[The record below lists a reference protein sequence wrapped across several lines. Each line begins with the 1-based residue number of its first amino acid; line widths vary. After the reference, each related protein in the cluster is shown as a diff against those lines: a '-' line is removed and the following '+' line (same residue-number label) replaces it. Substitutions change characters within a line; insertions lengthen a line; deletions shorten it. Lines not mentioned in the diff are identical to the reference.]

1 MTPLEQIIRDE
12 IAVQG
17 PMTLGRYMDM
27 CLSHHM
33 YGYYWTRDP
42 FGAAGDFTTAPEVS
56 QLFGEM
62 VGVWLADAWVRLGS
76 PNPCIL
82 LEAGPGR
89 GTLMADVMRATKNA
103 HGFHDAVQV
112 HLLETSP
119 ALKQKQRDTLS
130 QYAVHWH
137 NSLDTMP
144 VEMPVLFVANEF
156 LDALPIEQL
165 QYEAGEWV
173 LRVVDIGP
181 DNALRIVTQRAEE
194 DVRALASALTDQAKE
209 GDILELSPAID
220 GFCHELAI
228 FIKKQKGTG
237 LFIDYGYVQSSFGD
251 SLQALHKHQPV
262 SIFHQ
267 PGMSD
272 LTAHVNFEHVTV
284 QLKSMGLHATKIVTQ
299 KAFLEA
305 LGIEMRIAA
314 LLARA
319 TSQQAIDLQSGYA
332 RLTHPDAM
340 GTLFKVIGFTSEP
353 DVTLSAF

>member
-17 PMTLGRYMDM
+17 PMTLGRYMDL
-27 CLSHHM
+27 CLSHHA

-42 FGAAGDFTTAPEVS
+42 FGVEGDFTTAPEVS

-62 VGVWLADAWVRLGS
+62 IGVWLADAWVRLGS

-89 GTLMADVMRATKNA
+89 GTLMADVMRATKNVR
-103 HGFHDAVQV
+103 GFHDAVQV

-119 ALKQKQRDTLS
+119 ALKKKQRDMLA
-130 QYAVHWH
+130 QYEVHWH

-144 VEMPVLFVANEF
+144 ADMPVLFVANEF

-173 LRVVDIGP
+173 LRAVDIGP
-181 DNALRIVTQRAEE
+181 DNALRIVTKRAGE
-194 DVRALASALTDQAKE
+194 DMRTLASALTDRAKI
-209 GDILELSPAID
+209 GDILEISPAID

-228 FIKKQKGTG
+228 LFKKQKGVG
-237 LFIDYGYVQSSFGD
+237 FFIDYGYAQHSFGD

-267 PGMSD
+267 PGESD

-284 QLKSMGLHATKIVTQ
+284 QLKSMGLHATKTITQ

-305 LGIEMRIAA
+305 LGIEMRMAA

-319 TSQQAIDLQSGYA
+319 TPQQAIDLQSGCA

-340 GTLFKVIGFTSEP
+340 GALFKVIGFTNEP
-353 DVTLSAF
+353 DVVLSGF